1 MYFDFPN
8 PSLSSYQK
16 YEGVHFQLGS
26 QIKLLMI
33 NLFAT
38 VKYTFLFTARNTHI
52 KSFPSI
58 NIGIGW
64 GI

>member
-1 MYFDFPN
+1 MNYIYDQISQNMYFDFPN

-26 QIKLLMI
+26 QIKLLMM

-38 VKYTFLFTARNTHI
+38 AKYTFCLQQEI
-52 KSFPSI
+52 LI
-58 NIGIGW
+58 
-64 GI
+64 